1 MNVHT
6 LIAACVIAQSGG
18 PAVYDEPTTCPV
30 DGPVV
35 TQEAD
40 VPVDAHVEAPEPKV
54 ADRQETSVE
63 SIPEDT
69 KKEMSCSLNVPDM
82 ELGKIVRIL
91 ADQTKTNIVLMAK
104 PDAHLTIRL
113 EDVPLRTM
121 LRHICALSGLSSLE
135 VEGTFVVATEEQLKA
150 GYPDEW
156 ATAHPVKA
164 EHKQETVTRT
174 VILNHVKADQMAK
187 ALSSLYP
194 PELLT
199 IVVGPDQK
207 SPSIEDQKVKMSD
220 SSVTALGNSGDKGI
234 QAGTVE
240 EHSNA
245 KTILLRGA
253 NDVVSSALETI
264 SKFDIARKQVSIS
277 VTVHEVTND
286 LARQLGLGWSFSN
299 IVVQDR
305 RVPTNSGSSSSSAS
319 VPTGG
324 AFDPLSATA
333 TVHALETTN
342 KARLLAS
349 PTLSVLDGERGYVL
363 IGDRIKYP
371 VVTTFSQA
379 NTPVFDVRE
388 DRVGIYLQ
396 VAANIS
402 DNGEVTLSLY
412 PQVSTITGFLNV
424 NGASYPQISTREAQ
438 TTVRLKNGQTV
449 FMAGLLRDDQIDKL
463 EKVPILGD
471 IPFLG
476 ELFKLRTKNKTGTQL
491 VITITPTIIGEDGKP

>member
-1 MNVHT
+1 MNAQT
-6 LIAACVIAQSGG
+6 LLAACVIAQSGAPVSTPYDD
-18 PAVYDEPTTCPV
+18 PATYPV

-35 TQEAD
+35 ARQI
-40 VPVDAHVEAPEPKV
+40 DAHVD
-54 ADRQETSVE
+54 ADTPDAVEHQPTSVE
-63 SIPEDT
+63 SIPDDT

-82 ELGKIVRIL
+82 ELAKIVRIL
-91 ADQTKTNIVLMAK
+91 ADQTKTNIVLMSK
-104 PDAHLTIRL
+104 PDSRLTLRL

-121 LRHICALSGLSSLE
+121 LRHICALSSLSMLE
-135 VEGTFVVATEEQLKA
+135 VDGTFVIATEDQLKA

-156 ATAHPVKA
+156 ATAHPAKA
-164 EHKQETVTRT
+164 EHKLETVTRT
-174 VILNHVKADQMAK
+174 VLLNHVKADQMAK
-187 ALSSLYP
+187 ALSSIYP
-194 PELLT
+194 PEILT
-199 IVVGPDQK
+199 VVVGPDQR
-207 SPSIEDQKVKMSD
+207 SPSIEDQKVNITD
-220 SSVTALGNSGDKGI
+220 SNTSALGGGTKEGGI
-234 QAGTVE
+234 QAGPVD
-240 EHSNA
+240 EHSNS

-253 NDVVSSALETI
+253 KDVVTAALDNVA
-264 SKFDIARKQVSIS
+264 KFDVARQQVSIS

-305 RVPTNSGSSSSSAS
+305 RVPTSSGSSSSSTTM
-319 VPTGG
+319 PGG

-449 FMAGLLRDDQIDKL
+449 FMAGLLRDDQVDKL
-463 EKVPILGD
+463 DKVPILGD
-471 IPFLG
+471 IPILG

-491 VITITPTIIGEDGKP
+491 VITITPTIIGGDKP